1 MDYLLEEQPTQI
13 QQGREGAETTEKSR
27 QLPQVTAKPTARP
40 GHSSRKP
47 CSWQS
52 SQPGGTEQG
61 DSGTAGQLPR
71 SRSSSPAEPRPAA
84 GAALPAPRARP
95 AVRGS
100 AGRREGGGE
109 EGGKG
114 GRSRLASPFPLA
126 GFLCSISMLEV
137 PTELR
142 SEDLPGCAGPSSF
155 LCASPSPVQAVPP
168 RPGRHVPAA
177 SLPPEPPPVL
187 EAGGNRPPGHAEPG
201 QRPGTGCHVV
211 PAPPCRHGRGTE
223 AASPPASL
231 PVSPHPSRSAL
242 GRLRAPLRRML
253 RISPGRWC

>member
-1 MDYLLEEQPTQI
+1 MDYLLEEQPAQI
-13 QQGREGAETTEKSR
+13 QQKSR

-40 GHSSRKP
+40 GHSIPAASPAPGRAPSREG
-47 CSWQS
+47 QS
-52 SQPGGTEQG
+52 RATGGQR
-61 DSGTAGQLPR
+61 D
-71 SRSSSPAEPRPAA
+71 SSPDPVGGSPGEPHPAPS
-84 GAALPAPRARP
+84 AALPAPRARP

-177 SLPPEPPPVL
+177 SPPPEPPPAL
-187 EAGGNRPPGHAEPG
+187 EAGGSRPPGHAEPG

-211 PAPPCRHGRGTE
+211 PAPPCRPGRGTE
-223 AASPPASL
+223 AASPPAS
-231 PVSPHPSRSAL
+231 PPASPHPSRSAL

-253 RISPGRWC
+253 RVSPGRWC